1 MVLVCPNRFCM
12 EERQLSGF
20 ILGVDFQMG
29 VMGWGRGWGGHMEAG
44 SLVRVKAGK
53 ADAETGQGLGVAG
66 G

>member
-1 MVLVCPNRFCM
+1 M